1 MATENNNV
9 PEINQEP
16 TQEAVPASPEA
27 DDAAAETKTDE
38 GAAAPSVPEQKE
50 PDKPSSESE
59 PAPKNDN
66 SADNEVIENLKG
78 ENYALKAGVKAE
90 CTADV
95 LALAKSRVTDKVPL
109 EKAIDLVVEA
119 YPQFKGAPI
128 PSITTS
134 AKTSN
139 DDVSEADD
147 AFVNRI
153 MGIK

>member
-16 TQEAVPASPEA
+16 EQNSTAVLPET

-38 GAAAPSVPEQKE
+38 SAAAPEQKE

-147 AFVNRI
+147 ALVNRI

>member
-9 PEINQEP
+9 TATNQES
-16 TQEAVPASPEA
+16 TQEAAPASPEA
-27 DDAAAETKTDE
+27 DSTAAETKTDE
-38 GAAAPSVPEQKE
+38 GAVAPASSEQTE
-50 PDKPSSESE
+50 SQPSSSESE
-59 PAPKNDN
+59 PKNENNPDT
-66 SADNEVIENLKG
+66 EVIENLKG

-90 CTADV
+90 CAADV

-119 YPQFKGAPI
+119 YPQFKGTPV
-128 PSITTS
+128 PGITTS
-134 AKTSN
+134 ATTSN
-139 DDVSEADD
+139 DAVNEADD

>member
-1 MATENNNV
+1 MATENTNV
-9 PEINQEP
+9 TETNQKT
-16 TQEAVPASPEA
+16 TQEAAPTSPEA
-27 DDAAAETKTDE
+27 DNTAAETKTEE
-38 GAAAPSVPEQKE
+38 GAAAPEQTE
-50 PDKPSSESE
+50 PDKPSSEPEPKSE
-59 PAPKNDN
+59 NNAEK
-66 SADNEVIENLKG
+66 EVIENLKG

-90 CTADV
+90 CAADV
-95 LALAKSRVTDKVPL
+95 LALAKSRVTYKVPL

-119 YPQFKGAPI
+119 YPQFKGTPA

-139 DDVSEADD
+139 DDVNEADD